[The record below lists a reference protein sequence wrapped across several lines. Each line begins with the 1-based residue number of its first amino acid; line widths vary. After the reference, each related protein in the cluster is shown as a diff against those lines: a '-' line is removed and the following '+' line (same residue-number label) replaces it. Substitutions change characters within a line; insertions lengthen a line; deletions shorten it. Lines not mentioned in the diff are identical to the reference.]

1 MTTIST
7 NVRASLPKIPDIK
20 ALDVYMLICF
30 VFVFM
35 ALLEYA
41 LVNYTFFGKK
51 ARMAKKKLK
60 ESLRQKEREKAEQ
73 RRINRLGGAR
83 GGNGGGG
90 ESSREFFFSSN
101 HSKPKKSLKMER
113 AENVW
118 SILKRWSGICL
129 HERRRRWAFNFPSS
143 KTFQ

>member
-1 MTTIST
+1 MFSFSSFSWISFWINYEATAARVSLGITTVLTMTTIST

-73 RRINRLGGAR
+73 RRINRLGAR
-83 GGNGGGG
+83 GGGGGG
-90 ESSREFFFSSN
+90 SGNGESKREYFYF
-101 HSKPKKSLKMER
+101 
-113 AENVW
+113 
-118 SILKRWSGICL
+118 
-129 HERRRRWAFNFPSS
+129 
-143 KTFQ
+143 

>member
-1 MTTIST
+1 MS
-7 NVRASLPKIPDIK
+7 

-73 RRINRLGGAR
+73 RRLQKLG
-83 GGNGGGG
+83 
-90 ESSREFFFSSN
+90 
-101 HSKPKKSLKMER
+101 
-113 AENVW
+113 AEN
-118 SILKRWSGICL
+118 
-129 HERRRRWAFNFPSS
+129 RREI
-143 KTFQ
+143 

>member
-1 MTTIST
+1 
-7 NVRASLPKIPDIK
+7 
-20 ALDVYMLICF
+20 MLICF

-73 RRINRLGGAR
+73 RRLQKLGSENRRKCFLMRILYKAFQR
-83 GGNGGGG
+83 
-90 ESSREFFFSSN
+90 
-101 HSKPKKSLKMER
+101 LKMAR
-113 AENVW
+113 ENG
-118 SILKRWSGICL
+118 SLIQK
-129 HERRRRWAFNFPSS
+129 
-143 KTFQ
+143 K

>member
-1 MTTIST
+1 MSHIIWVKDYELF
-7 NVRASLPKIPDIK
+7 NIL

-51 ARMAKKKLK
+51 ARIAKKKLK

-73 RRINRLGGAR
+73 RKRTINL
-83 GGNGGGG
+83 N
-90 ESSREFFFSSN
+90 SINQSKSKVI
-101 HSKPKKSLKMER
+101 HSIKWHIIYATS
-113 AENVW
+113 
-118 SILKRWSGICL
+118 
-129 HERRRRWAFNFPSS
+129 
-143 KTFQ
+143 